1 VLLEERDR
9 LLERIANE
17 GPRAALQWARDESMA
32 RAARGEPLP
41 EYCER
46 LLSEPSSSDHDE
58 DERKSKK
65 RRVASPGHCAR
76 KLEPVSFIVPL
87 GESRRWCFWVW
98 VPEVGKVAG
107 VCDSLG
113 AQLSVINVHKQRKF

>member
-9 LLERIANE
+9 LIERIANE

-32 RAARGEPLP
+32 RAVRGERLP

-46 LLSEPSSSDHDE
+46 LLSEPSSSDYDE

-65 RRVASPGHCAR
+65 RRVASPRHCAGG
-76 KLEPVSFIVPL
+76 KEPVSFIVPL
-87 GESRRWCFWVW
+87 GEKWLTWGGVSGCEFLRLVRHQV
-98 VPEVGKVAG
+98 VAILECSG
-107 VCDSLG
+107 
-113 AQLSVINVHKQRKF
+113 